1 MLAIGNLDFRTYI
14 SEKKNILGPINSIT
28 ALAFI
33 DLSRIGNENETHNL
47 FNIFMRVNLNVG
59 SSGDSL
65 NVTLV
70 DALIHATT

>member
-1 MLAIGNLDFRTYI
+1 MGNLQRQELTFP
-14 SEKKNILGPINSIT
+14 KKMILGPIHSIT